1 MEVLHFFLYILLTI
15 FFIGLIILFH
25 EVGHFC
31 AAKLFGVRVERFA
44 FGLPLCGPIIFRK
57 KIFDTEFIVHLL
69 FFFGGYIAYP
79 ESNPKC
85 DLPMNSSK
93 RFLNKT
99 SFQKSFITLAG
110 IFMNICVSFLILLLI
125 GIFCKFIPLNNYEVV
140 IDSFKNQKHIDV
152 KNQQLK
158 QGDIIYS
165 INNKRIND
173 IIALQEYFRVY
184 QPSIKKYRNGNKQL
198 LSHNNNQLLIFLPD
212 IYVNDIKDSNE
223 VVVIRDNEKVSI
235 DNINVNENG
244 SLGIN
249 VYVKEKYEKIS
260 SFPIL
265 VKNSLKGI
273 FNQFYILFFYLKEL
287 ITGSI
292 SITDVRGIFSIIK
305 ISADLGFYGS
315 CARMLWLMSFLSLNM
330 ALINLFPI
338 PVFDGGKFLI
348 ILSGDLFKK
357 SVKRSTMEKI
367 MKITFSSF
375 NIIFLLIV
383 LNDIYSILRGIV

>member
-25 EVGHFC
+25 ELGHFI

-79 ESNPKC
+79 ESNPRC
-85 DLPMNSSK
+85 NLPMNSSK

-99 SFQKSFITLAG
+99 PFQKSFITLAG
-110 IFMNICVSFLILLLI
+110 IFMNICVSFLILLFI
-125 GIFCKFIPLNNYEVV
+125 GIFWKFIPLNNYEVV
-140 IDSFKNQKHIDV
+140 IDSFKNQMQLDV
-152 KNQQLK
+152 NNTVLK

-165 INNKRIND
+165 INNKKMND
-173 IIALQEYFRVY
+173 IIGLQEYFRVY
-184 QPSIKKYRNGNKQL
+184 QPAIKKERKGINQL
-198 LSHNNNQLLIFLPD
+198 LNSDNDRLLIFLPD
-212 IYVNDIKDSNE
+212 IYVNDVKDLNI
-223 VVVIRDNEKVSI
+223 VVIRDNEKVSVN
-235 DNINVNENG
+235 NININKLGAIGVNI
-244 SLGIN
+244 S
-249 VYVKEKYEKIS
+249 VREKYEKITS
-260 SFPIL
+260 LPML
-265 VKNSLKGI
+265 LKNSFRGV
-273 FNQFYILFFYLKEL
+273 FNQFHILCFYIGEL

-292 SITDVRGIFSIIK
+292 SITDIRGIFSIIK
-305 ISADLGFYGS
+305 ISADLGLHDS
-315 CARMLWLMSFLSLNM
+315 CLRMLWLMSFLSLNM
-330 ALINLFPI
+330 ALINLFPV

-348 ILSGDLFKK
+348 ILSGDLLKK

-383 LNDIYSILRGIV
+383 LNDLYSIFRGIV